1 MAATLKKIHLLEDC
15 NLAHAM
21 MGTQLESEQLIKVIR
36 AEQSCHEGIQGFYCT
51 CKLANT
57 PTPAHKP

>member
-15 NLAHAM
+15 NLAHTV
-21 MGTQLESEQLIKVIR
+21 MGIQLESEKLIKVIR
-36 AEQSCHEGIQGFYCT
+36 AEQSCHEGIQSFYCI